1 MFLHLGRD
9 TIVSDTSIVG
19 IFDLDTSTGSR
30 HTQAFLKTAEREG
43 RVINV
48 TNELPKSAVLCLE
61 EGRASVYLS
70 QLSTQTLHKRA
81 QQISY
86 E

>member
-9 TIVSDTSIVG
+9 TIVSSDSVVG

-43 RVINV
+43 RVVNV
-48 TNELPKSAVLCLE
+48 TSELPKSAVLCLE
-61 EGRASVYLS
+61 EGERVIYLS
-70 QLSTQTLHKRA
+70 QLSTQTLLKRA
-81 QQISY
+81 HQLNL